1 MLEISDLTK
10 SYKKTLA
17 VDHVSF
23 TIPTGRVGI
32 LLGPNGAGKS
42 TIIKSIAGLLFFS
55 GKINIDHI
63 NSRDIEAKK
72 RFAYIPELPSMY
84 DALTIKEHFE
94 FINKAY
100 NVDHMDYA
108 MELATRFELDD
119 KLDKLGDELSKGM
132 MQKVSIVCALMIK
145 PKVVLFDEPM
155 IGLDPKAIKELKD
168 LILELKSQGATIII
182 STHMLE
188 MVKDL
193 WDDMVIIDKGKIIG
207 QYRKED
213 IEDQEIEDIFFK
225 MTGDQQ

>member
-1 MLEISDLTK
+1 
-10 SYKKTLA
+10 
-17 VDHVSF
+17 
-23 TIPTGRVGI
+23 
-32 LLGPNGAGKS
+32 
-42 TIIKSIAGLLFFS
+42 
-55 GKINIDHI
+55 
-63 NSRDIEAKK
+63 
-72 RFAYIPELPSMY
+72 
-84 DALTIKEHFE
+84 
-94 FINKAY
+94 
-100 NVDHMDYA
+100 
-108 MELATRFELDD
+108 
-119 KLDKLGDELSKGM
+119 
-132 MQKVSIVCALMIK
+132 
-145 PKVVLFDEPM
+145 M